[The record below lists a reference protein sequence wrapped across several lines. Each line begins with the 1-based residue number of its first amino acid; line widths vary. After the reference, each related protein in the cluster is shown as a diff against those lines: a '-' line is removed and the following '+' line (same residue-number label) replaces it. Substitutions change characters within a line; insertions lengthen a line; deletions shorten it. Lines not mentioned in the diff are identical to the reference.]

1 MLVQA
6 LNAGS
11 DVLYALLL
19 RNIVD
24 NATAHDKAGFWHY
37 VLLTG
42 IEGDGVLVFDPYDP
56 AESFPAEGITVVQG
70 HDGQYNRIVPRSRFE
85 TQELRPYGL
94 GPYETREAVL
104 LFNTAVELTE
114 ENTVEY
120 II

>member
-1 MLVQA
+1 MVRLD
-6 LNAGS
+6 LEG
-11 DVLYALLL
+11 
-19 RNIVD
+19 
-24 NATAHDKAGFWHY
+24 WHY

-85 TQELRPYGL
+85 TQETRPYGF

-120 II
+120 MI